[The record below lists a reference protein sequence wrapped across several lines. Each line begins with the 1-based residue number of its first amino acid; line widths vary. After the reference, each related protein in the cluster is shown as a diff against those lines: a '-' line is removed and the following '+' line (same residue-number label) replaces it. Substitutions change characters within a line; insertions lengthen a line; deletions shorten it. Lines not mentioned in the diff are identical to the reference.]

1 MGALTTTTPS
11 TPALVLFGRDQAG
24 KPHASWF
31 DVASVELATKAA
43 GLMSMRAV
51 PVESDELRELVANLP
66 RGRLF
71 SSGRALTP
79 FVKGKL
85 YERLVELTRDMLGL
99 ESGPAAD
106 SNETSEASDGAA
118 LESGGA
124 AEGDAAPRTDGE
136 PTAGEAAAPTTP
148 AVTGVSSTPAKASA
162 STVAAAN
169 AAKSSTSVAAKPS
182 PRPSRIEEIGPGSTV
197 LATTGAAEG
206 WYEARVIG
214 TNGSTFTLKWIDY
227 GEPSF
232 VRRGNEL
239 AFLPRLPD

>member
-1 MGALTTTTPS
+1 MGALTVTPS

-31 DVASVELATKAA
+31 DAASVELATKAA
-43 GLMSMRAV
+43 ELMSMRAV
-51 PVESDELRELVANLP
+51 PVETDALREVVAGLP

-71 SSGRALTP
+71 SSGRAFTP

-85 YERLVELTRDMLGL
+85 YERLVEVTRDAPSS
-99 ESGPAAD
+99 EPDANIEVQAEAEAAP
-106 SNETSEASDGAA
+106 SDGPGATPTDNQA
-118 LESGGA
+118 TRTETAVEPSAEGA
-124 AEGDAAPRTDGE
+124 APIAAVPE
-136 PTAGEAAAPTTP
+136 AAKLAAAPATPPVTT
-148 AVTGVSSTPAKASA
+148 
-162 STVAAAN
+162 AAA
-169 AAKSSTSVAAKPS
+169 KPKPS
-182 PRPSRIEEIGPGSTV
+182 PRPSRVEEVAPGSTV

-214 TNGSTFTLKWIDY
+214 TNGSTFTLKWVDY

-239 AFLPRLPD
+239 GFLPRLPD